1 MGNKRRSL
9 SFGPMCVVHASLT
22 EGCVV
27 QGAGEGEEEV
37 AQECVVR
44 QSAMA
49 RTEPSGSSVP

>member
-1 MGNKRRSL
+1 M
-9 SFGPMCVVHASLT
+9 SFGPMCVVYASLT

-27 QGAGEGEEEV
+27 QGAGEGQEEV